1 MFATERRESRKIVTK
16 LRKKCK
22 TSVILKKYP
31 QGEAM
36 IFEKFRIF
44 AARSPYAGFCNIS
57 LKDYL
62 KVFIITGLLD
72 ILTGLIHILQINI

>member
-31 QGEAM
+31 QGEEM
-36 IFEKFRIF
+36 IFEKFHIF
-44 AARSPYAGFCNIS
+44 AARSPYAGFCNIA

-62 KVFIITGLLD
+62 MIYIITGLLH

>member
-31 QGEAM
+31 QGEEM

-44 AARSPYAGFCNIS
+44 AARSPYAGFCNI

-62 KVFIITGLLD
+62 MVFIITGLLH
-72 ILTGLIHILQINI
+72 ILTGLLQILQINI